1 MLYWVQVLKKSKS
14 LPTLIILSVLITILG
29 LLSPIFII
37 HIFNRYIAFGLQG
50 TLLFL
55 VSGAL
60 IVATFELIFRNQ
72 RNKIF
77 NKIIMKPSK
86 DLKLELLGHLFR
98 NNSKN
103 ENQNFNEL
111 IDLKNNFFHF
121 LSPKNQSSLFDS
133 LFAILIIFILF
144 FLEVFLASIF
154 LIMLLFFIFLQNRLI
169 IKKQRSYPQSL
180 NKEYNSLSQ
189 DFTKN
194 KELLKFYNSYNYS
207 GFKLEKFFSA
217 KIIFDSFISEID
229 GKQNSFTSYF
239 ILLSSI
245 IVIGLGSIIVV
256 EGNLSVGSLIG
267 FNIFATRA
275 LGVISSTQNSVF
287 ILKKTD
293 EYILTCRN
301 FFKET
306 TNRADGLQLSKCNGV
321 IELKNIDFSHHNE
334 NKFLLRN
341 LSLLFKPS
349 EITSVS
355 GKNGSGKTTLVKL
368 IIGFLKPRSGEILID
383 QTNLDKL
390 SLVWFREQV
399 SYVSQRIEIL
409 GSSVMDN
416 ILISNTRL
424 NELEISRLL
433 QTVGLDNELKKSN
446 LTLSGELN
454 DNISNGILKKIQ
466 IARSIARNSK
476 IYLFDDPLLYLDVEG
491 KKMVIKLL
499 SSLKRS
505 GKTVVCFSN
514 DEDIINLCDKKITIG
529 KDNDK

>member
-1 MLYWVQVLKKSKS
+1 MLYWFEILKKSKS
-14 LPTLIILSVLITILG
+14 LPTLTLLSVLITIMG

-50 TLLFL
+50 TLFFL

-60 IVATFELIFRNQ
+60 TVATFELIFRNL
-72 RNKIF
+72 RNNIF
-77 NKIIMKPSK
+77 NRIIINPSK
-86 DLKLELLGHLFR
+86 DLKLELLGHFFN

-103 ENQNFNEL
+103 ENQKFNDL

-121 LSPKNQSSLFDS
+121 LSPKNQSSIFDS
-133 LFAILIIFILF
+133 FFAILIIFILF
-144 FLEVFLASIF
+144 FLDIFLASIF
-154 LIMLLFFIFLQNRLI
+154 LLMLLFFILLQNRII
-169 IKKQRSYPQSL
+169 IKKKKPYPKSL
-180 NKEYNSLSQ
+180 NKEHNSLSN
-189 DFTKN
+189 DFAKN

-207 GFKLEKFFSA
+207 GFKLEKFFSN
-217 KIIFDSFISEID
+217 KVIFDSFLSEID
-229 GKQNSFTSYF
+229 SKQNSFTSYYL
-239 ILLSSI
+239 LLSSI
-245 IVIGLGSIIVV
+245 IVIGIGSIIVV

-275 LGVISSTQNSVF
+275 LGVISSTQNSLS

-293 EYILTCRN
+293 EYISTCRN

-306 TNRADGLQLSKCNGV
+306 VNRADGLQLSKCNGV

-334 NKFLLRN
+334 KKFLLRN

-355 GKNGSGKTTLVKL
+355 GINGSGKTTLVKL
-368 IIGFLKPRSGEILID
+368 IIGFLKPKSGEILID

-399 SYVSQRIEIL
+399 SYVSQEIEIL
-409 GSSVMDN
+409 DSSVIDN
-416 ILISNTRL
+416 ILISNPRL

-433 QTVGLDNELKKSN
+433 QTVGLDNELRKSN

-454 DNISNGILKKIQ
+454 ANLSNGILKKIQ
-466 IARSIARNSK
+466 IARSIARNSR
-476 IYLFDDPLLYLDVEG
+476 IYLFDDPFLYLDTEG
-491 KKMVIKLL
+491 RKMILKLL

-505 GKTVVCFSN
+505 GKTVICFSN
-514 DEDIINLCDKKITIG
+514 DEDIISLCDKKIIVG
-529 KDNDK
+529 KDDDK